1 MLLSSEIIKIQ
12 RDRLV
17 LAQFRRKFHADMA
30 AFAFRLALLRASL
43 TQKEL
48 QHRAGF
54 NPAQARDPNGQWTAG
69 GASSSAHDATASV
82 PDKTLLDEGEQDQ
95 SPADPRLHL
104 AAGSADADYTVDLQ
118 QQDALGGHGFRDHVA
133 QSPKVLVDEVEAKAR
148 RARNPSPDGWAEG
161 SFTDKYNANYL
172 VNRVLRNNKEMVD
185 LVRSGQIPELLL
197 RERMGFVT
205 GYEAY
210 KATRDSTADI
220 RLTYG
225 VRVLIRPS
233 RQSPTGYY
241 VHTAFPMNMGHGGQ

>member
-1 MLLSSEIIKIQ
+1 M
-12 RDRLV
+12 
-17 LAQFRRKFHADMA
+17 
-30 AFAFRLALLRASL
+30 LALLRASL

-69 GASSSAHDATASV
+69 GSSSAHIANNSV
-82 PDKTLLDEGEQDQ
+82 PDKTLLDEGGQDP
-95 SPADPRLHL
+95 SSADPSIELV
-104 AAGSADADYTVDLQ
+104 AGSADADYTVDLQ

-148 RARNPSPDGWAEG
+148 RERDPNNSDGWAEG

-172 VNRVLRNNKEMVD
+172 VNTVLRNNKEMVD
-185 LVRSGQIPELLL
+185 LVRSGQIPELIL
-197 RERMGFVT
+197 RERMGYVT

-210 KATRDSTADI
+210 KSTHDTPARI
-220 RLTYG
+220 RPTFG

-241 VHTAFPMNMGHGGQ
+241 VHTAFPMNMGPGGQ